1 MSSKKEKAMREQSEE
16 KMKSQ
21 REAYY
26 REAKEYKDRI
36 KPLVDFLRSKQ
47 LKFSHAQVG
56 NERVEYFRL
65 DEFDKIVDSHREYI
79 NGHEKLG
86 ALVKNCGQ
94 EFIYFRR
101 PDSIKIKYP
110 KTLEPVLNNHAD
122 RKYASFRF
130 DTTESRKGMTLLVI
144 LAVLAVVMFPIWP
157 YELKYGIW
165 LVSLVLLVVM
175 LGVIF
180 LRLAV
185 YLLCVLFNYHI
196 WIFPN
201 LLSSTGFADSFIP
214 ILEIAKGDKSWFN
227 VFIRLFAFS
236 SFLLL
241 VMHVYMNP
249 NFLEGTSIPMQRT

>member
-1 MSSKKEKAMREQSEE
+1 MREQSEE

-26 REAKEYKDRI
+26 REAKEYKERI
-36 KPLVDFLRSKQ
+36 RPLVDFLRSKQ

-65 DEFDKIVDSHREYI
+65 DEFEKLVEAHREHI
-79 NGHEKLG
+79 NAHEKLC
-86 ALVKNCGQ
+86 ALVRNCSQ

-110 KTLEPVLNNHAD
+110 KVLEPVLNTHAD

-130 DTTESRKGMTLLVI
+130 DTTESRKAMTTLVI

-180 LRLAV
+180 LRLGV

-201 LLSSTGFADSFIP
+201 LLSSTGFVDSFIP

-249 NFLEGTSIPMQRT
+249 NFLEGTSFPTQRTFSSRRKL